1 LHPQQTQVPQ
11 QERDSMKR
19 RLILGIA
26 LLGMSTSVSLAQS
39 GQPTYLADPSV
50 YKIIFEDPNFRVIS
64 ATWPPDVTD
73 KPHTHPVP
81 SVAYFLTGCTEILRA
96 ADGTERD
103 VNSKAGTTIT
113 VPIITQPHT
122 AHNVGSATC
131 RAIFVER
138 K

>member
-1 LHPQQTQVPQ
+1 
-11 QERDSMKR
+11 MKSR
-19 RLILGIA
+19 IILGIA
-26 LLGMSTSVSLAQS
+26 LLGMSTSISLAQS

-50 YKIIFEDPNFRVIS
+50 YKIIFEDQNFRVIS
-64 ATWPPDVTD
+64 ATWQPDATD
-73 KPHTHPVP
+73 KPHTHPLP
-81 SVAYFLTGCTEILRA
+81 SIAYFLTDCAERLRA

-122 AHNVGSATC
+122 AHNVGPAVC